1 MPQTCKYVSLYGKKD
16 LSDVIKDNKG
26 TRVPSSERDIR
37 MKAEIRDK
45 KKGYAVNF
53 GDGGRDNESS
63 NAGRF

>member
-16 LSDVIKDNKG
+16 LSDVIKDNKR
-26 TRVPSSERDIR
+26 TRVPASERDIS

-45 KKGYAVNF
+45 KRSYAVSF
-53 GDGGRDNESS
+53 EDGGRDNESS

>member
-1 MPQTCKYVSLYGKKD
+1 M
-16 LSDVIKDNKG
+16 IKDNKG
-26 TRVPSSERDIR
+26 TRVPAPERDIR